1 MNEQIIAVQSVSK
14 SFGEN
19 SKSLQVLEDL
29 SLNLNI
35 GESVG
40 LVGASGSGKSTLLH
54 IICGLEQPDA
64 GNIFIKDVNIT
75 DLNADERSLFRSKE
89 VGFVYQFHHLLPDL
103 TALENVALPAML
115 AGLKKEEALEI
126 SASLLKQVNL
136 NKKEKN
142 RPNELSGGER
152 QRVVIAKAVAQDPML
167 FLLDEPTSDLDL
179 RNQVSIMK
187 KIRHIVSDVESG
199 KSAIVAIH
207 DINMAARFADRVVL
221 LDGGSIKADGTPS
234 EVLTEANIADVFGVS
249 CDIIPKKYG
258 ISSFLQVLVKDEIEK

>member
-64 GNIFIKDVNIT
+64 GNIFIKNVNIT
-75 DLNADERSLFRSKE
+75 NLNADERSLFRSKE

-126 SASLLKQVNL
+126 SASLLEQVNL
-136 NKKEKN
+136 NHKEKN

-152 QRVVIAKAVAQDPML
+152 QRIAIARAMSNNPSCLIM
-167 FLLDEPTSDLDL
+167 DEPTGNLDTKNVENFMDLL
-179 RNQVSIMK
+179 LEMVSSREIAL
-187 KIRHIVSDVESG
+187 IIATHDNNVSS
-199 KSAIVAIH
+199 
-207 DINMAARFADRVVL
+207 RLDRL
-221 LDGGSIKADGTPS
+221 LSL
-234 EVLTEANIADVFGVS
+234 E
-249 CDIIPKKYG
+249 
-258 ISSFLQVLVKDEIEK
+258 

>member
-1 MNEQIIAVQSVSK
+1 MSEQIITVQSISK

-19 SKSLQVLEDL
+19 TTSLQVLEDL

-75 DLNADERSLFRSKE
+75 DLNTDERSLFRSKE

-115 AGLKKEEALEI
+115 AGLKKEEAFEI
-126 SASLLKQVNL
+126 SASLLEQVNL
-136 NKKEKN
+136 NHKEKN

-152 QRVVIAKAVAQDPML
+152 QRVAIARAMSNNPSCLIM
-167 FLLDEPTSDLDL
+167 DEPTGNLDTKNVENFMDLL
-179 RNQVSIMK
+179 LEMVSSREIAL
-187 KIRHIVSDVESG
+187 IIATHDNNVSS
-199 KSAIVAIH
+199 
-207 DINMAARFADRVVL
+207 RLDRL
-221 LDGGSIKADGTPS
+221 LSL
-234 EVLTEANIADVFGVS
+234 E
-249 CDIIPKKYG
+249 
-258 ISSFLQVLVKDEIEK
+258 

>member
-115 AGLKKEEALEI
+115 AGLKKEEAFEI
-126 SASLLKQVNL
+126 SASLLEQVNL
-136 NKKEKN
+136 NHKEKN

-152 QRVVIAKAVAQDPML
+152 QRVAIARAMSNNPSCLIM
-167 FLLDEPTSDLDL
+167 DEPTGNLDTKNVENFMDLL
-179 RNQVSIMK
+179 LEMVSSREIAL
-187 KIRHIVSDVESG
+187 IIATHDNNVSS
-199 KSAIVAIH
+199 
-207 DINMAARFADRVVL
+207 RLDRL
-221 LDGGSIKADGTPS
+221 LSL
-234 EVLTEANIADVFGVS
+234 E
-249 CDIIPKKYG
+249 
-258 ISSFLQVLVKDEIEK
+258 